1 MDISQKYKLLKPW
14 NYLVVQ
20 KIIDKT
26 KNAENVP
33 SLEVLK
39 VVLVQFN
46 LVDNQ
51 YQQNSEVVYTFV
63 PNKFYTS
70 LLNVEPSNLVFL
82 KNL

>member
-1 MDISQKYKLLKPW
+1 MKLFGS
-14 NYLVVQ
+14 
-20 KIIDKT
+20 T
-26 KNAENVP
+26 KNYRQIKNAKNVP
-33 SLEVLK
+33 SLEVVK
-39 VVLVQFN
+39 VVLVLFN

-51 YQQNSEVVYTFV
+51 YQQNSEVVYTFI